1 MPPPGR
7 AIDSGAVRLGL
18 SESEQELQ
26 AGLRSWLGSALPG
39 LPDPPAA
46 EDWAGRRRFDTD
58 WQRRLFDAGYAGIS
72 WPRAYG
78 GREASPGE
86 QLVFLEEM
94 ARNRA
99 PNIGVNFVGQLHA
112 GPTLMAEASEEQ
124 KALHLPAILRGD
136 HVWCQGF
143 SEPAAGSDL
152 ASLRCR
158 ATRDG
163 DEYVITGQKIWSSFA
178 QVADFAEVLVRT
190 DADAPKHKGI
200 SWLIVPMQTPG
211 IDVRPIRTASGS
223 SEFSEVFFDEVRV
236 PVTNRVGAENDGWRV
251 AMVTF
256 AFERGTAFVGE
267 VVEAMRLLADI
278 VALAKQSGA
287 WADDG
292 TRAEIGRLAALFD
305 ALWAL
310 TKRNVSEAAHTGM
323 VGPGGSVL
331 KLQLAEAAQDLA
343 DVGRRVL
350 GPAGLAIDVVGGPG
364 GLDGRHV
371 MSERLRSLGLS
382 IGGGTSQIQ
391 RNVIAERLLGLPK
404 EPPWTSR

>member
-1 MPPPGR
+1 M
-7 AIDSGAVRLGL
+7 RLGL
-18 SESEQELQ
+18 SDSEQQLQ
-26 AGLRSWLGSALPG
+26 AGLRVWLADVLPN
-39 LPDPPAA
+39 LPAPPAA
-46 EDWAGRRRFDTD
+46 DDWAGRRRFDTE
-58 WQRRLFDAGYAGIS
+58 WQRRLYDAGYAGIS
-72 WPRAYG
+72 WPVAYG
-78 GREASPGE
+78 GRAASPAE

-124 KALHLPAILRGD
+124 KAFHLPAILRGD

-143 SEPAAGSDL
+143 SEPGAGSDL
-152 ASLRCR
+152 AALRCR

-178 QVADFAEVLVRT
+178 QVADYAEVLVRT
-190 DADAPKHKGI
+190 DPDAPKHKGI
-200 SWLIVPMQTPG
+200 SWLIVPMKASG
-211 IDVRPIRTASGS
+211 LEVRPIRTVAGS

-236 PVTNRVGAENDGWRV
+236 PVGNRVGVENDGWRV

-267 VVEAMRLLADI
+267 VVDAMRLLDDI
-278 VALAKQSGA
+278 VAEARRSGA

-292 TRAEIGRLAALFD
+292 IRAQFGRLAALFD

-310 TKRNVSEAAHTGM
+310 TKRNVSEAARTGT
-323 VGPGGSVL
+323 VGAGGSVL

-343 DVGRRVL
+343 DLGRRVL
-350 GPAGLAIDVVGGPG
+350 GPAGLAVDVVGKA
-364 GLDGRHV
+364 DGRHV
-371 MSERLRSLGLS
+371 MGERLRSLGLS

>member
-1 MPPPGR
+1 
-7 AIDSGAVRLGL
+7 VRLGL
-18 SESEQELQ
+18 SESELELQ
-26 AGLRSWLGSALPG
+26 AGLRTWLAGVLPT
-39 LPDPPAA
+39 LPSPPAA
-46 EDWAGRRRFDTD
+46 DDWPGRRRFDTD

-78 GREASPGE
+78 GREAPPAE
-86 QLVFLEEM
+86 QLVFLEEL
-94 ARNRA
+94 ARSGA

-112 GPTLMAEASEEQ
+112 GPTLMAEATEAQ
-124 KALHLPAILRGD
+124 KAFHLPAILRGE

-152 ASLRCR
+152 AALRCR
-158 ATRDG
+158 AVRDG
-163 DEYVITGQKIWSSFA
+163 DEYVIAGQKIWSSFA
-178 QVADFAEVLVRT
+178 QVADYAEVLVRT
-190 DADAPKHKGI
+190 DADAPRHKGI
-200 SWLIVPMQTPG
+200 TWLVVPMNAPG
-211 IDVRPIRTASGS
+211 IEVRPIRTAAGS
-223 SEFSEVFFDEVRV
+223 SEFSEIFFDEVRV
-236 PVTNRVGAENDGWRV
+236 PVANRVGAENDGWRV

-267 VVEAMRLLADI
+267 VVEAMRLLDDV
-278 VALAKQSGA
+278 VALARRSGA
-287 WADDG
+287 WTDDG
-292 TRAEIGRLAALFD
+292 TRAEVGRVAVMLD

-310 TKRNVSEAAHTGM
+310 TKRNVSEAARTGI

-331 KLQLAEAAQDLA
+331 KLQLAEVAQELA

-350 GPAGLAIDVVGGPG
+350 GPAGLAVDVVGGPT